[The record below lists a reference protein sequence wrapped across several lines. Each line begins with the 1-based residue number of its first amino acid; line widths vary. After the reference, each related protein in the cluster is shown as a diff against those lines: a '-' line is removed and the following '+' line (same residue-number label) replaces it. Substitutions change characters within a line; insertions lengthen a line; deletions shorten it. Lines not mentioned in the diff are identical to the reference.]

1 MSTTVSS
8 DGTTIAYEKI
18 GSGPP
23 LVLVDGALCH
33 RAFGPARP
41 LAEKLKNRFTVYIY
55 DRRGRGDSGNTA
67 PYSVER
73 EIDDLAAVIKEAG
86 GEAGVYGISS
96 GAALVLEAARRGLP
110 MTKVAV
116 YETPLVTDGSR
127 EVNEA
132 EYVRKL
138 NEYLSHGENGKAVKH
153 FMRLVG
159 APSVMIALFPLMPP
173 WRKLKAVA
181 PTLPYDAALL
191 GDTEA
196 GHADPIPQWAATT
209 VPTLVMGG
217 GESPGWMQNTQRTI
231 AEAIPG
237 AQHKTI
243 VGQTHMLK
251 PDAIAPV
258 LTDYFAS

>member
-8 DGTTIAYEKI
+8 DSTTIAYEKT

-23 LVLVDGALCH
+23 LILVDGALCY

-41 LAEKLKNRFTVYIY
+41 LAEKLKDRLTVYTY
-55 DRRGRGDSGNTA
+55 DRRGRGESGNTE
-67 PYSVER
+67 PYSVDR
-73 EIDDLAAVIKEAG
+73 ELDDLAAVIKEAG
-86 GEAGVYGISS
+86 GEASVYGISS
-96 GAALVLEAARRGLP
+96 GAALVLEAASRGLP
-110 MTKVAV
+110 ITKVAV

-138 NEYLSHGENGKAVKH
+138 NQFLARGENGKAVKH

-159 APSVMIALFPLMPP
+159 APAFMIALFPVMPP

-181 PTLPYDAALL
+181 PTLPYDAAVL

-196 GHADPIPQWAATT
+196 GHADPIPRWATST
-209 VPTLVMGG
+209 VTTLVMGG
-217 GESPGWMQNTQRTI
+217 GKSPSWMQNTQRTI
-231 AEAIPG
+231 AETIPG
-237 AQHKTI
+237 AEHRTI
-243 VGQTHMLK
+243 EGQTHMLK

-258 LTDYFAS
+258 LIEYFTS